1 MLDEKGCSILSG
13 QGGNCA
19 TANGPNV
26 SHVLTMTGVHSDFL
40 VHKGTME
47 EVNCLLVPRSLGG
60 LHSTEPESERLER
73 IVTKKSPFLRS
84 SNPHHSSGC
93 YTVYYCSAYCQKAAW
108 SGHRAVCNQTK
119 EQIVPATLKKFEGF
133 LRNNDS
139 TSSWV
144 EEAGPAPSQGHHVV
158 KIVIGAQFKN
168 GLTVYNKDRSI
179 LATLEREEG
188 QEELYDELKA
198 DIEEHGVGSYKA
210 FYSLILVRDDGE
222 EEGFKVKINPLLL
235 IPLPLFRLFQGGIT
249 RVKGRI

>member
-84 SNPHHSSGC
+84 SNPHHSS
-93 YTVYYCSAYCQKAAW
+93 
-108 SGHRAVCNQTK
+108 
-119 EQIVPATLKKFEGF
+119 VP
-133 LRNNDS
+133 
-139 TSSWV
+139 
-144 EEAGPAPSQGHHVV
+144 
-158 KIVIGAQFKN
+158 
-168 GLTVYNKDRSI
+168 
-179 LATLEREEG
+179 
-188 QEELYDELKA
+188 
-198 DIEEHGVGSYKA
+198 
-210 FYSLILVRDDGE
+210 
-222 EEGFKVKINPLLL
+222 
-235 IPLPLFRLFQGGIT
+235 
-249 RVKGRI
+249 